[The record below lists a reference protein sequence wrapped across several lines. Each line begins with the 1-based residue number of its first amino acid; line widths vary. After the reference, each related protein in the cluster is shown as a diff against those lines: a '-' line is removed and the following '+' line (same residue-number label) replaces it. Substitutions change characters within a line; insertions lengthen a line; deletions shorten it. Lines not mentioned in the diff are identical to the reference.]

1 MANVFIEDISSEFKT
16 GKWTS
21 VVDGMTFYR
30 VFEDDDVYEVVD
42 GQMVLGSDAKRKYVL
57 DLLEEYYYGG

>member
-30 VFEDDDVYEVVD
+30 VFEDAVVYTVHD
-42 GQMVLGSDAKRKYVL
+42 GEMVEANSKTSEYVLGLMEDYDGR
-57 DLLEEYYYGG
+57 

>member
-21 VVDGMTFYR
+21 VVDGMIFYR
-30 VFEDDDVYEVVD
+30 VFEDAVVYTVHD
-42 GQMVLGSDAKRKYVL
+42 GEMVEADRKTSEHVL
-57 DLLEEYYYGG
+57 ELMEEYNGR